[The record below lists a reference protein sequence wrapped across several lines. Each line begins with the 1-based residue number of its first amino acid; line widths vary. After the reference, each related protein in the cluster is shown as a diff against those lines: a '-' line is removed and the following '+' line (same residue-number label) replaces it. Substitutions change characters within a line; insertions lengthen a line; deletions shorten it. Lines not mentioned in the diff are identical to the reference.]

1 MKLLI
6 VDDHAIFREGLA
18 ALLLQAGPYSEVL
31 HAGDAMGGFQIA
43 ETTHDLDAVLLDLTL
58 PSMNGLAA
66 IAEFGRRRP
75 ELPVV
80 VISSSENPQDV
91 RRTLAAGALGY
102 VPKSASPG
110 TLLSALQLVLAGE
123 IYLPPLLLNE
133 CGNGGG
139 AAEMRP
145 VPEPGPPRL
154 TERQIEVLRLIV
166 RGLSN
171 KEIGRELGLSEKT
184 VKVHITNI
192 FKALNVVNRTQAASA
207 AARLAPVA
215 GDGASP
221 DGAG

>member
-91 RRTLAAGALGY
+91 RRALATGALGY
-102 VPKSASPG
+102 VPKSANPG

-123 IYLPPLLLNE
+123 IYIPPLLLNE
-133 CGNGGG
+133 CGSGDS
-139 AAEMRP
+139 AAEMAS
-145 VPEPGPPRL
+145 VPEPPRL
-154 TERQIEVLRLIV
+154 TERQIEVLRFIV
-166 RGLSN
+166 QGLSN

-184 VKVHITNI
+184 VKVHISNI